1 MGKVLEIREVG
12 DPVLERISEEVDIN
26 DINAEILDLIE
37 DLKSTL
43 ELGRGKGIGIAAPQ
57 IGVNK
62 RVIVIKVPKGNIN
75 YDNDQEIPLT
85 VMINPKWNKLSEET
99 EEKYEGC
106 MSVPDLRGKVE
117 RYKNIH
123 LEYYNEKAEKIEK
136 DVSDIFARVLQHEC
150 DHLDGYVFIEK
161 VKHNGFATIRTIDKF
176 DLKNK

>member
-26 DINAEILDLIE
+26 DINDEIFDLIE
-37 DLKSTL
+37 DLKTTL
-43 ELGRGKGIGIAAPQ
+43 EQGRGKGIGIAAPQ

-62 RVIVIKVPKGNIN
+62 RVIVIKVPKGNVN
-75 YDNDQEIPLT
+75 NESDGEIPLT
-85 VMINPKWNKLSEET
+85 VMINPKWNKLSEEI

-123 LEYYNEKAEKIEK
+123 LEYYNEK
-136 DVSDIFARVLQHEC
+136 R
-150 DHLDGYVFIEK
+150 
-161 VKHNGFATIRTIDKF
+161 
-176 DLKNK
+176 